1 MLRRMFSQTTEYA
14 LRVAVYLAAMDGK
27 PATIAQIAAAT
38 KTPEGYLAKV
48 LRNLAKANL
57 VQSQRGLHG
66 GSVLARPAD
75 QITVYDVM
83 AAVDPLRRIT
93 TCPLKLES
101 HGTNLCPLHRRLDD
115 ALGLVEDA
123 LRASTLAELIAT
135 PSESRPLV
143 DLPDRTAARAFPVP
157 KRVPLRVKK

>member
-1 MLRRMFSQTTEYA
+1 MFSQTTEYA
-14 LRVAVYLAAMDGK
+14 LRVAVYLAAMEGK

-48 LRNLAKANL
+48 LRNLAKAGL
-57 VQSQRGLHG
+57 VISQRGLHG
-66 GSVLARPAD
+66 GSILARSPE

-83 AAVDPLRRIT
+83 SAVDPLQRII

-115 ALGLVEDA
+115 ALGLVEEA
-123 LRASTLAELIAT
+123 LRASTLAELIAAPT
-135 PSESRPLV
+135 ESRPLV
-143 DLPDRTAARAFPVP
+143 DLPDRVAARAFPVA
-157 KRVPLRVKK
+157 KRASLRVRK